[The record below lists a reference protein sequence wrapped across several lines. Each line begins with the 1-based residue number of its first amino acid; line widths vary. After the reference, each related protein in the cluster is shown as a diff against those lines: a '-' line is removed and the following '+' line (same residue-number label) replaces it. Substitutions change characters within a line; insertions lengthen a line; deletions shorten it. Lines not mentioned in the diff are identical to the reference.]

1 MRFVKVVAKNHFE
14 AGVEIGKHTKEKIYY
29 FLSNSNN
36 REKVEKISESK
47 DFLKSVQKE
56 CEKFSPE
63 LLDELEGISKG
74 SEIPFEKLLAFNIL
88 DSIGNLPFSAIDCS
102 SIVEKHDSKVYFGHN
117 EDWGTETNDL
127 FILDL
132 QIENTRIFAFTYYGL
147 LPGIS
152 FSKNNHGL
160 FFTMNGLIC
169 NDLRVG
175 VPRSFVNRKV
185 IQSKSIDE
193 AIEWIKMAKRSRG
206 QNYNIFTKIEIANV
220 ETSATELFI
229 RRELDI
235 LHHTN
240 HYTADEMLKFENR
253 KNQFV
258 MKQSQMRLNAIE
270 KLSKKLNCLTH
281 EERIKRILSSHENY
295 PFTVCI
301 HNLDFG
307 KGKKVKT
314 FATVVG
320 TTDGKINVTFDN
332 PCYDKFKEINI
343 GF

>member
-14 AGVEIGKHTKEKIYY
+14 AGVEIGKHTKEKIHH
-29 FLSNSNN
+29 FLSTPSN
-36 REKVEKISESK
+36 REKVERISESK
-47 DFLKSVQKE
+47 DLLKSVQKE
-56 CEKFSPE
+56 CEEFSSE
-63 LLDELEGISKG
+63 LLDELEGMAKG
-74 SEIPFEKLLAFNIL
+74 SETPFEKLLAFNIL

-102 SIVEKHDSKVYFGHN
+102 SIVERHDSKVYFGHN
-117 EDWGTETNDL
+117 EDWGYETNDL
-127 FILDL
+127 FVLDL
-132 QIENTRIFAFTYYGL
+132 QIQNTRIFAFTYYGL

-185 IQSKSIDE
+185 IQSRSIDE
-193 AIEWIKMAKRSRG
+193 AIERIKMAKRSRG

-220 ETSATELFI
+220 ETSATEMFV
-229 RRELDI
+229 RRDLEF

-240 HYTADEMLKFENR
+240 HYTTDKMLKFENR
-253 KNQFV
+253 KNPFV
-258 MKQSQMRLNAIE
+258 MRQSQMRLNTIE
-270 KLSKKLNCLTH
+270 KLSKALNHLAP

-332 PCYDKFKEINI
+332 PCYDKFTEIDI
-343 GF
+343 EF